1 MGTAVSIPSHVCY
14 KTLQKSFPETLFF
27 INLKLILVAD
37 RMRIRITSC
46 VIILSFYKYNFF
58 KWEIPKPQWMVN
70 QTPFASFF
78 FKRQIF
84 FFLVCRMSRE
94 QQAVARARKAFNTGR
109 SKPLEYR
116 IIQLKNLKR
125 MFYEKQ
131 KMISDAIKKDLNKV
145 SGQLEPPES
154 TNTVK
159 FSKQSAFKY
168 QQYYC
173 SCIMEKYEW
182 RKNN

>member
-46 VIILSFYKYNFF
+46 VIILSFYKCNFF

-78 FKRQIF
+78 FQTSD
-84 FFLVCRMSRE
+84 FLFPGLQDVQGTAGS
-94 QQAVARARKAFNTGR
+94 G
-109 SKPLEYR
+109 
-116 IIQLKNLKR
+116 
-125 MFYEKQ
+125 
-131 KMISDAIKKDLNKV
+131 
-145 SGQLEPPES
+145 SGQKSLQHWQVQTSGVPDHPAEEPEAD
-154 TNTVK
+154 VL
-159 FSKQSAFKY
+159 
-168 QQYYC
+168 
-173 SCIMEKYEW
+173 
-182 RKNN
+182 